1 MSRNARAIV
10 RICVLAA
17 AGWALPVLGLGAV
30 LAAAVPAPAGPLLAL
45 LVLALGAGAVARLAR
60 VRPPQARTTPLAA
73 GANAELIAV
82 IRQVA
87 AALGVREP
95 VAVEL
100 SPDCD
105 AWLEPR
111 PDGPV
116 LVIGAPFLWWLRVS
130 ELRGLLAPV
139 MAGIEAADDPLVRR
153 ARCLVRRLDQA
164 ERQGCP
170 PWPGRLLA
178 ALATAC
184 RTRAELME
192 RAIGAEAAERARTVE
207 PTGRV
212 YAHEQAGL
220 VAVGWDRLLNR
231 LALPAWRRGYAPD
244 TLNSALAAALTELAG
259 RDRVGLGLTDR
270 LTERPSCDLLDDP
283 GAVDRAASALALRV
297 YLGDRDSRPLPWSRY
312 VQAVAE
318 PVIRAEAAAAP
329 EHPVVAKACALLDF
343 SPELEDVPGTFPGD
357 PADPA
362 RPADGSA
369 YDTSLDAARQTR
381 EYRPDPAL
389 DGSAGGDLA
398 IGLRACVQCGLVRLG
413 HARWEIDWLD
423 GVILRDRA
431 GLTVPV
437 DELVHALVDNA
448 DLTPLREWLSYANGL
463 SRS

>member
-1 MSRNARAIV
+1 VTVSRYARAIA
-10 RICVLAA
+10 RICAFAA
-17 AGWALPVLGLGAV
+17 TGWALLVLALGAV
-30 LAAAVPAPAGPLLAL
+30 LASAVPAPAGPLLAALAL
-45 LVLALGAGAVARLAR
+45 LLGAGSVALLGRSRRPAV
-60 VRPPQARTTPLAA
+60 QTTPLAQ
-73 GANAELIAV
+73 GANAELLAV

-105 AWLEPR
+105 AWLDPR
-111 PDGPV
+111 RHGPV

-139 MAGIEAADDPLVRR
+139 MAGIEVADDPLVRR
-153 ARCLVRRLDQA
+153 ARQLVRQLDQA
-164 ERQGCP
+164 DRFGCP
-170 PWPGRLLA
+170 PWPHSVVA

-192 RAIGAEAAERARTVE
+192 RAIGSEAAERARTVE
-207 PTGRV
+207 PAGRV

-231 LALPAWRRGYAPD
+231 LALPAWRRGFAPE
-244 TLNSALAAALTELAG
+244 TLNSALAAALTELAD

-283 GAVDRAASALALRV
+283 GSMDQATSALALRI
-297 YLGDRDSRPLPWSRY
+297 YLGDRPSRPLPWSGY
-312 VQAVAE
+312 VHTVAE

-329 EHPVVAKACALLDF
+329 EHPLVAKACALLDF
-343 SPELEDVPGTFPGD
+343 TPAPG
-357 PADPA
+357 
-362 RPADGSA
+362 RPAFP
-369 YDTSLDAARQTR
+369 DAVHETPAG
-381 EYRPDPAL
+381 PD
-389 DGSAGGDLA
+389 DGSAGSDLA
-398 IGLRACVQCGLVRLG
+398 VGLRACVQCGLVGLG
-413 HARWEIDWLD
+413 HAQWEIDWLD

-437 DELVHALVDNA
+437 DELVHALVDNC
-448 DLTPLREWLSYANGL
+448 DLTPLRDWLSYANGL

>member
-1 MSRNARAIV
+1 VTVSRNARAIA
-10 RICVLAA
+10 RICALAA
-17 AGWALPVLGLGAV
+17 AGWTLLVVAVGAI
-30 LAAAVPAPAGPLLAL
+30 LAYLVPAPAGPLLGLLA
-45 LVLALGAGAVARLAR
+45 LVLGAAAVIPLGRI
-60 VRPPQARTTPLAA
+60 RPPQAQTTALDQ
-73 GANAELIAV
+73 GANAELRTV
-82 IRQVA
+82 IRQVS

-111 PDGPV
+111 LDGPV

-139 MAGIEAADDPLVRR
+139 MAGIEAADDPQVRR
-153 ARCLVRRLDQA
+153 ARRLVRRLDQA

-178 ALATAC
+178 RLATAC

-207 PTGRV
+207 PAGRV

-231 LALPAWRRGYAPD
+231 LALPAWRRGHAPD
-244 TLNSALAAALTELAG
+244 TLNSALAAALTELAD

-283 GAVDRAASALALRV
+283 GRVDRAASALAV
-297 YLGDRDSRPLPWSRY
+297 QIYLGDRGTQPLPWSRY
-312 VQAVAE
+312 VRTIAE
-318 PVIRAEAAAAP
+318 PVLRAEAAAAP
-329 EHPVVAKACALLDF
+329 EHPIVAKTCALLEF
-343 SPELEDVPGTFPGD
+343 TPVPDG
-357 PADPA
+357 PA
-362 RPADGSA
+362 
-369 YDTSLDAARQTR
+369 
-381 EYRPDPAL
+381 RPDPARDRPREPVPDPAR

-398 IGLRACVQCGLVRLG
+398 VGLRACVQCGLVGLG

-437 DELVHALVDNA
+437 DELVHALVDNS
-448 DLTPLREWLSYANGL
+448 DLTPLRDWLSYANGL
-463 SRS
+463 SRA

>member
-1 MSRNARAIV
+1 MFRNARAIA
-10 RICVLAA
+10 RICALAA
-17 AGWALPVLGLGAV
+17 TGWALLLLALAAL
-30 LAAAVPAPAGPLLAL
+30 LAAAVPAPAGPALAALTLL
-45 LVLALGAGAVARLAR
+45 LGVGAVALLGRSR
-60 VRPPQARTTPLAA
+60 RPPPQTTPLAQ
-73 GANAELIAV
+73 GANAELLAV

-87 AALGVREP
+87 AALDVREP

-105 AWLEPR
+105 AWLDPR

-139 MAGIEAADDPLVRR
+139 MAGIEVADDPLVRR
-153 ARCLVRRLDQA
+153 ARRLVRRLDQA
-164 ERQGCP
+164 DRFGCP
-170 PWPGRLLA
+170 PWPARLVA

-207 PTGRV
+207 PAGRV

-231 LALPAWRRGYAPD
+231 LALPAWRRGFAPE
-244 TLNSALAAALTELAG
+244 TLNSALAAALTELAD

-283 GAVDRAASALALRV
+283 GAVDQATSALALRI
-297 YLGDRDSRPLPWSRY
+297 YLGDRPSSPLPWSGY
-312 VQAVAE
+312 VRTVAE
-318 PVIRAEAAAAP
+318 PLIRAEAAAAP
-329 EHPVVAKACALLDF
+329 EHPLVAKACALLDF
-343 SPELEDVPGTFPGD
+343 TPAPGEAAFP
-357 PADPA
+357 
-362 RPADGSA
+362 
-369 YDTSLDAARQTR
+369 DAAH
-381 EYRPDPAL
+381 ENAAPEHPGED
-389 DGSAGGDLA
+389 DSAGGDLA
-398 IGLRACVQCGLVRLG
+398 VGLRACVQCGLVGLG

-423 GVILRDRA
+423 GVILRDQA

-437 DELVHALVDNA
+437 DELVHALVDNC
-448 DLTPLREWLSYANGL
+448 DLTPLRDWLSYANGL

>member
-1 MSRNARAIV
+1 MSRNARAIA
-10 RICVLAA
+10 RICALTAGVWAVL
-17 AGWALPVLGLGAV
+17 VLGVCAV
-30 LAAAVPAPAGPLLAL
+30 LVAAIPGPAGPILAL
-45 LVLALGAGAVARLAR
+45 VAVLLGAIPPTVCLRL
-60 VRPPQARTTPLAA
+60 RPPLADTTPLAED
-73 GANAELIAV
+73 ANRELVAV
-82 IRQVA
+82 IRQVS

-111 PDGPV
+111 ARGPV

-139 MAGIEAADDPLVRR
+139 IAGIEAADDPLVRR
-153 ARCLVRRLDQA
+153 ARRLVRHLDQA
-164 ERQGCP
+164 ERKGRG
-170 PWPGRLLA
+170 PWPARLVA
-178 ALATAC
+178 RLATAC

-192 RAIGAEAAERARTVE
+192 RAIGAEAAERARVVE

-231 LALPAWRRGYAPD
+231 LALPAWRRGYAPE

-283 GAVDRAASALALRV
+283 GSVDRAASALALRV
-297 YLGDRDSRPLPWSRY
+297 YLGDRHSRPLSWPRY
-312 VQAVAE
+312 VETVAE
-318 PVIRAEAAAAP
+318 PAIRAEAADTP
-329 EHPVVAKACALLDF
+329 EHPLVAKACVLLDYT
-343 SPELEDVPGTFPGD
+343 PGSIGGT
-357 PADPA
+357 
-362 RPADGSA
+362 GSNG
-369 YDTSLDAARQTR
+369 
-381 EYRPDPAL
+381 
-389 DGSAGGDLA
+389 GSGAGAGSSEVRNGTGDLA
-398 IGLRACVQCGLVRLG
+398 VGLRACVQCGLVDLG

-437 DELVHALVDNA
+437 DELVHALLDNS
-448 DLTPLREWLSYANGL
+448 DLAPLREWLSYANGL

>member
-1 MSRNARAIV
+1 MSRNARAIA
-10 RICVLAA
+10 RICALAA
-17 AGWALPVLGLGAV
+17 VGWALLVLALGAV
-30 LAAAVPAPAGPLLAL
+30 LALAVPAPAGPLLAL
-45 LVLALGAGAVARLAR
+45 AAVLLGAGAVALLGR
-60 VRPPQARTTPLAA
+60 VRGQPDRTTPLAA
-73 GANAELIAV
+73 GANAELITV
-82 IRQVA
+82 IRQVS

-95 VAVEL
+95 AAVEL

-139 MAGIEAADDPLVRR
+139 MAGIEVADDPQVRR
-153 ARCLVRRLDQA
+153 ARLLVRRLDQA
-164 ERQGCP
+164 DRYGCP
-170 PWPGRLLA
+170 PWPRRLVA

-192 RAIGAEAAERARTVE
+192 RAVGAEAAERARTVE
-207 PTGRV
+207 PAGRV

-231 LALPAWRRGYAPD
+231 LALPAWRRGFAPE
-244 TLNSALAAALTELAG
+244 TLNSALAAALTELAD

-283 GAVDRAASALALRV
+283 GAVDRAASALALRI
-297 YLGDRDSRPLPWSRY
+297 YLGDRPSRPLSWSGY
-312 VQAVAE
+312 VRTVAE

-329 EHPVVAKACALLDF
+329 EHPLVAKTCALLDF
-343 SPELEDVPGTFPGD
+343 TPAANGAASPD
-357 PADPA
+357 AA
-362 RPADGSA
+362 RPAAG
-369 YDTSLDAARQTR
+369 
-381 EYRPDPAL
+381 PDPAAVR
-389 DGSAGGDLA
+389 DTAPDGTDEGSAGSDLA
-398 IGLRACVQCGLVRLG
+398 VGLRACVQCGLVGLG
-413 HARWEIDWLD
+413 HAEWQIDWLD

-437 DELVHALVDNA
+437 DELVHALVDNC
-448 DLTPLREWLSYANGL
+448 DLTPLRDWLSYANGL